1 MVFDNLVDDGKADA
15 AARFAGR
22 FRPPG
27 PVEAGEDLFQLLR
40 IHTHALILYRE
51 TQQARIRPA
60 RHGHQQQS
68 AKVLRAAA
76 VVLAR
81 YGGDPRL
88 DDRIDDLFTERA

>member
-1 MVFDNLVDDGKADA
+1 LAVRQVV
-15 AARFAGR
+15 
-22 FRPPG
+22 G
-27 PVEAGEDLFQLLR
+27 P
-40 IHTHALILYRE
+40 
-51 TQQARIRPA
+51 RPA